1 MTGHEPLLQMR
12 RAGVKPACVWVMD
25 DDTPASRQQAAE
37 WAELPN
43 AFSRKYHAHIRL
55 NADDVPEAM
64 DFRCLVGLQV
74 HVSSGRGEARARR
87 IFDAIAAAGPDAVLA
102 VQGDDLWVYQG
113 EKCGADI

>member
-12 RAGVKPACVWVMD
+12 RAGRKPACVWVLD
-25 DDTPASRQQAAE
+25 DDSAETRTLASDWQTF
-37 WAELPN
+37 PN
-43 AFSRKYHAHIRL
+43 AFSQKYHAHIRL

-74 HVSSGRGEARARR
+74 HLSSSRGKARARR
-87 IFDAIAAAGPDAVLA
+87 IFDAIAAASPDMVLA
-102 VQGDDLWVYQG
+102 VQGDDFWIHQG